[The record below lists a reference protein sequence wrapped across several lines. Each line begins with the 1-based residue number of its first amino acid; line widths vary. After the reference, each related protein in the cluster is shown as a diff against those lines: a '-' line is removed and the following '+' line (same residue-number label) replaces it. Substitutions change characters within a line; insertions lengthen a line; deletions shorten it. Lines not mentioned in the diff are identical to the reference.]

1 MGSRGQRAR
10 GHCPASDIDKPR
22 TCESSSGLLNSRLMF
37 YLFSPSS
44 NAASPDLTSLPVSQ
58 GRKRREGTSIPRSLL
73 TEGLLLLWPSSQ
85 EARGS
90 CTSGWLRA
98 SQCGRMG
105 VCALAMELHRKGVC
119 SGTEARLSSVFDLSL
134 KTEASGKNRHHI
146 LFSKHLLCSSSLSP
160 AMKMI
165 PFFFSLS

>member
-1 MGSRGQRAR
+1 
-10 GHCPASDIDKPR
+10 
-22 TCESSSGLLNSRLMF
+22 
-37 YLFSPSS
+37 
-44 NAASPDLTSLPVSQ
+44 
-58 GRKRREGTSIPRSLL
+58 
-73 TEGLLLLWPSSQ
+73 
-85 EARGS
+85 
-90 CTSGWLRA
+90 
-98 SQCGRMG
+98 MG

-165 PFFFSLS
+165 PFFFFPLLSGMQETKENDQGNEDRKELNISQKHQMVEEKDM